1 MKNCFLS
8 FILGLFLVGC
18 GGPSSVSQDFSKAVY
33 GGDPDGAI
41 KLLYFPQN
49 AQKMVIKS
57 LFREKSIA
65 WLLNNLAL
73 ASIMVGLKVSKQ

>member
-18 GGPSSVSQDFSKAVY
+18 GGPGSVAHDFSKAVY

-41 KLLYFPQN
+41 KLLYFSQD
-49 AQKMVIKS
+49 AQKMAIKS
-57 LFREKSIA
+57 LFQEKSRA
-65 WLLNNLAL
+65 WLLSNRAL